1 MIWTAIIQYLI
12 YSRSECGRYA
22 SGYRPDGMRCANA
35 DISVWMQAPS
45 YVLTAVAE
53 ILASITS
60 LEYSYSKAPANMRSM
75 VQAVA
80 LSMNAISSAM
90 GFALVSLSSVSP

>member
-35 DISVWMQAPS
+35 DIIGGMHAPS
-45 YVLTAVAE
+45 DVRTAVAE

-60 LEYSYSKAPANMRSM
+60 LEYSYSKAPANMKSM

-80 LSMNAISSAM
+80 LSLNAISSSM
-90 GFALVSLSSVSP
+90 GLALATHSSVSP